1 MGKKFNFFKDVYDP
15 LAKRVKPIAQPLIG
29 LLADKA
35 GEKIQSLKTGG
46 RVKGKK
52 NAAKMVKMHGGEYV
66 LPVGVKPTAA
76 QKSAVARR
84 RANARKSGKKVFE
97 G

>member
-15 LAKRVKPIAQPLIG
+15 LAKRVKPIAKPLLG

-52 NAAKMVKMHGGEYV
+52 NAPKKVLAHGGEFI
-66 LPVGVKPTAA
+66 LPVGVKPTMA
-76 QKSAVARR
+76 QKKEVAKRK
-84 RANARKSGKKVFE
+84 ARSKK
-97 G
+97 